1 MAVSVFSAERSADRA
16 FSQINVT
23 PLVDVMLV
31 LLIIF
36 MVTMPLLNQRLDLNL
51 PSPSPDAKLLPRE
64 RLVVHA
70 GGDYLLAGQSLDRAG
85 LAQALRE
92 LATRAPNSVLEIETA
107 GEADYQAFAA
117 ALSTARQSGLGNIS
131 MVETSASG

>member
-1 MAVSVFSAERSADRA
+1 MAVSVFSAERSAERT
-16 FSQINVT
+16 FSQMNVT

-36 MVTMPLLNQRLDLNL
+36 MVTMPLLNQRLDVNL
-51 PSPSPDAKLLPRE
+51 PTPNPDAQQMQRE
-64 RLVVHA
+64 RLSVHA
-70 GGDYLLAGQSLDRAG
+70 GGDFRFGGQSLDRAG
-85 LAQALRE
+85 LAIALRE

-117 ALSTARQSGLGNIS
+117 ALSTAQDSGVANIS
-131 MVETSASG
+131 MVE